1 MEFYEKIFHLS
12 LKNEADQTFTFVYFS
27 MERKLSGFTCKS
39 DLESITDSYNF
50 LLIGEL

>member
-1 MEFYEKIFHLS
+1 MEFNDKIFRFHL
-12 LKNEADQTFTFVYFS
+12 KTDQTFTFVYFS